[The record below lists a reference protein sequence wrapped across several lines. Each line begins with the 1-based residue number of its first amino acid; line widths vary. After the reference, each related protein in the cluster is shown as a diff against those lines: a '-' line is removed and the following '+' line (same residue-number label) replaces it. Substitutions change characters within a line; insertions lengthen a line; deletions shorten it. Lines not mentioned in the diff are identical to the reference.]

1 MYRLL
6 KINKLSLSIA
16 AFIIVYYLIQVSKP
30 SFLYKKN
37 GELRQFGIGYKEKTI
52 FPAWLLSII
61 LAILIYVCISYYT
74 LKM

>member
-6 KINKLSLSIA
+6 KINKLSLSIV
-16 AFIIVYYLIQVSKP
+16 AFIIAYYLIQLSKP

-61 LAILIYVCISYYT
+61 LAILIYVSICYYT
-74 LKM
+74 LNM

>member
-6 KINKLSLSIA
+6 KTNKLSISIVT
-16 AFIIVYYLIQVSKP
+16 FIIVYYLIQVSKP
-30 SFLYKKN
+30 NFLYKKN

-61 LAILIYVCISYYT
+61 LAILIYVAICYYT
-74 LKM
+74 LKI

>member
-6 KINKLSLSIA
+6 RNHKLSFSILI
-16 AFIIVYYLIQVSKP
+16 FIICYYFIQLLKP
-30 SFLYKKN
+30 DFLYKKN

-61 LAILIYVCISYYT
+61 LAILIYVAICYYT
-74 LKM
+74 LKL

>member
-6 KINKLSLSIA
+6 KTNKLSLSIV
-16 AFIIVYYLIQVSKP
+16 AFIVVYYLIQLSKP

-61 LAILIYVCISYYT
+61 LAILIYVSICYYT